1 MGRLIY
7 LKGVVTLQLD
17 RDKCVGCGICAQVC
31 PQAVLGLEDGRARI
45 AQRDACMECGACSR
59 NGPAGALNVRTGV
72 GCAAAVINAAL
83 GRKSA
88 CCCTLETQGTPP
100 SGGCC

>member
-7 LKGVVTLQLD
+7 LKNVVTLQLEEE
-17 RDKCVGCGICAQVC
+17 RCVGCGICAQVC
-31 PQAVLGLEDGRARI
+31 PQAVLALEEGRARI
-45 AQRDACMECGACSR
+45 RYRDSCMECGACAR
-59 NGPAGALNVRTGV
+59 NCPAGALNVRTGV

-88 CCCTLETQGTPP
+88 CCTLENQEGPP

>member
-1 MGRLIY
+1 MGRMIY

-17 RDKCVGCGICAQVC
+17 QEKCFGCGICTEVC
-31 PQAVLGLEDGRARI
+31 PQEVLGLEDGRARI
-45 AQRDACMECGACSR
+45 RQRDSCMECGACAR
-59 NGPAGALNVRTGV
+59 NCPAGALKVRTGV

-88 CCCTLETQGTPP
+88 CCCASTGGEDSSPT
-100 SGGCC
+100 GCC